1 MKREDIVDQDLQF
14 YRTPPALAHRLWR
27 LFKDRDFELVLDA
40 CAGDGALA
48 KARPDGRGYGRE
60 CRLHCIEID
69 VRHHEVLRAEGFDVV
84 ALDFLDYC
92 GGAMYSHI
100 VMNPPF
106 SQGVRHVLR
115 AWDLLW
121 DGEIAAII
129 NAETVRN
136 PCTREREQLV
146 RLIEKH
152 GRVEFVR
159 DAFMDVDA
167 TRKTEVE
174 VALVHLVKTAD
185 TEADIV
191 GELLGRLRSDE
202 GFGQQGDDFE
212 EAQQLALRGNEI
224 ANLARAFDAAA
235 VAMRESVLARA
246 RAAYF
251 AGLLGQTMARRN
263 GDLDGAPEAL
273 GKAGSAQKDYV
284 CKTLNAEYAE
294 LKDRAWASVLR
305 SAEVLSKLSSAGQ
318 KSVEAQFATIK
329 KLEFTEAN
337 VRGFL
342 VGLCENQGQI
352 QLEMACAVFD
362 EITTYHTENTVYY
375 KGWKSNDVHRSC
387 GWRIR
392 TTRFVL
398 PYFRHHSW
406 GLDHGCIQK
415 LADFDK
421 VFAMLDGKRE
431 PEVPL
436 AQLCERQFGSLK
448 TSERMTSSYFDVRY
462 YKGVG
467 TMHFFARR
475 KDLVDRLNR
484 IVGRHREWLPPERAK
499 VDDGFWLQYE
509 QAEKLDK
516 EIREEVARGRSRYAD
531 DPLRQLRWSSEDEE
545 RERALRT
552 IGAALDGVHQRHGI
566 QWGDRIEF
574 DADAPMLT
582 DQRMEKA

>member
-1 MKREDIVDQDLQF
+1 MKREDAIDRDLQF

-27 LFKDRDFELVLDA
+27 LFKNRDFELVLDA

-48 KARPDGRGYGRE
+48 KAKPYSRE
-60 CRLHCIEID
+60 KNLHCVEID

-84 ALDFLDYC
+84 GLDFLEYS
-92 GGAMYSHI
+92 GAMYSHI
-100 VMNPPF
+100 VLNPPF
-106 SQGVRHVLR
+106 SEGAKHVLR

-174 VALVHLVKTAD
+174 VALVHLVKEAD
-185 TEADIV
+185 TENDIV
-191 GELLGRLRSDE
+191 GDLIGKLRADE
-202 GFGQQGDDFE
+202 EMGSQGEDFQ

-224 ANLARAFDAAA
+224 ANLVRSFDAAV
-235 VAMRESVLARA
+235 VAMRESVLSRA

-251 AGLLGQTMARRN
+251 AGLLGDTMARRR
-263 GDLDGAPEAL
+263 GDLNGQPEAH
-273 GKAGSAQKDYV
+273 GKAGSAQKEFV
-284 CKTLNAEYAE
+284 CKTLNSEYAE
-294 LKDRAWASVLR
+294 LKDRAWASVLH
-305 SAEVLSKLSSAGQ
+305 SAEVLGRLSSAGQ
-318 KSVEAQFATIK
+318 KSVESQFATIK
-329 KLEFTEAN
+329 KLAFTESN

-362 EITTYHTENTVYY
+362 EITKYHSDNTVHY
-375 KGWKSNDVHRSC
+375 KGWKSNDVHRTC

-398 PYFRHHSW
+398 PYFKASW
-406 GLDHGCIQK
+406 GGGLDYSCMQK

-421 VFAMLDGKRE
+421 VFAMLDGKTSPPYSLVHACQENASALSR
-431 PEVPL
+431 
-436 AQLCERQFGSLK
+436 AERVQ
-448 TSERMTSSYFDVRY
+448 SSYFDVRY

-499 VDDGFWLQYE
+499 VDEGFWLQYD

-516 EIREEVARGRSRYAD
+516 EVRDELAKSRTSRWSWD
-531 DPLRQLRWSSEDEE
+531 DPMRQLRAGRDEAE
-545 RERALRT
+545 STRARLT
-552 IGAALDGVHQRHGI
+552 VSAALDAVHQRHGI
-566 QWGDRIEF
+566 EWGDRIEF

-582 DQRMEKA
+582 DQRKEM